1 MSNIKKIMSVL
12 MLVVVIMS
20 AGCDVQ
26 EGKGDEQNAPKTEK
40 SDTTLKANH
49 DEKDPELPPAPPKH
63 KAESANKKAETRQR
77 QEMNIKVY
85 YPDESGLRLVGVN
98 REIEVGKTSDKYKA
112 AVEAV
117 MTPPTEKN
125 LTSALPQTKN
135 TSALVSVE
143 VKNGTA
149 VVNFDKKIKNGFSG
163 GSTGEE
169 FLIGSVVNTLTEFSE
184 VKNVKFLIDG
194 KEVETLSGHMDLS
207 EPVERMSSLMSN

>member
-1 MSNIKKIMSVL
+1 MKKL
-12 MLVVVIMS
+12 LTVIMVLAMMIS
-20 AGCDVQ
+20 AGCEEQ
-26 EGKGDEQNAPKTEK
+26 EGKVEEQSAPKTEK
-40 SDTTLKANH
+40 ADTTLKANPE
-49 DEKDPELPPAPPKH
+49 EKDPELPPTPPKH
-63 KAESANKKAETRQR
+63 KAEIGNKKQETRSN
-77 QEMNIKVY
+77 MNIKVY

-98 REIEVGKTSDKYKA
+98 RKIEVSKASEKYKA